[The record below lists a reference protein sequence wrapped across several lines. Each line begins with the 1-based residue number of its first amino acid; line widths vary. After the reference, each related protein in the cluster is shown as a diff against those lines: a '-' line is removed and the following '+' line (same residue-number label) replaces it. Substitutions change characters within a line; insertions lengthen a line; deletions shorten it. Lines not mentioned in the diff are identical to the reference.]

1 MMYNGRM
8 DALDLFQLGRWLTK
22 LGEETMR
29 PAGAEPSP
37 PGQRLILIDT
47 FAYPDSSVGDI
58 AKRTGLPQSYV
69 SEVVAK
75 LRGVGALETRVDLND
90 RRRTLVKV
98 SDSLPP
104 TVAGLGAKPVDDLI
118 AEALGEVPRDRA
130 AELIASLEEVA
141 ACLRITLG
149 ASGTPD
155 ARLRDAGTGGS

>member
-1 MMYNGRM
+1 M

-22 LGEETMR
+22 LGEQAMR

-37 PGQRLILIDT
+37 PGRRLILMDA

-69 SEVVAK
+69 SEIVAK
-75 LRGVGALETRVDLND
+75 LRGVGALETRTDPND

-104 TVAGLGAKPVDDLI
+104 TVASLGATLVDDLI
-118 AEALGEVPRDRA
+118 AKALGEVSQDSA

-141 ACLRITLG
+141 ACLRITLSG
-149 ASGTPD
+149 PGTPD
-155 ARLRDAGTGGS
+155 ARLREAGTGGG